1 MPESNKKF
9 HEFALKS
16 ILFKGRTDWY
26 FCYLKSE
33 KIAHVLGTLSSGEPR
48 LRELAGEALHVPGTI
63 ARLAAGEL
71 DAAVVLADIFALL
84 SEVRAAVVVGTLDK
98 ETGALLCREY
108 ELLAERLVIGSHPS
122 PFIASDDL
130 RVAALQELEAPALRE
145 PARPFLKDTSR
156 DARPLNQ
163 KGQTERMS
171 QILSFIQKNKQAS
184 IKDIAAVIKGCS
196 EKTIQREL
204 LSLIQQGLIK
214 KVGERRWSVYIPA

>member
-1 MPESNKKF
+1 MPDNSKKF

-26 FCYLKSE
+26 FCFLKSE
-33 KIAHVLGTLSSGEPR
+33 KIAHVLGTLSITEPR
-48 LRELAGEALHVPGTI
+48 LRDLAAEALHLPGNI

-71 DAAVVLADIFALL
+71 DAAVVLADVFALL
-84 SEVRAAVVVGTLDK
+84 SEVRAAVIMDALDK

-108 ELLAERLVIGSHPS
+108 ELLAERVMVGSHPS
-122 PFIASDDL
+122 PYTASDDL
-130 RVAALQELEAPALRE
+130 RIAALPELEAPALRE
-145 PARPFLKDTSR
+145 PPGMVIKDIR
-156 DARPLNQ
+156 AKRPLD

-184 IKDIAAVIKGCS
+184 IKDIAGVVKGCS

-214 KVGERRWSVYIPA
+214 KVGERRWSVYLPA

>member
-1 MPESNKKF
+1 MPDNSKKF

-33 KIAHVLGTLSSGEPR
+33 KIAHVLGTLAASAPK
-48 LRELAGEALHVPGTI
+48 LHDLAAEALHLPGNI

-71 DAAVVLADIFALL
+71 DAAVVLADVFALL
-84 SEVRAAVVVGTLDK
+84 SEVRAAVVTNSLDK

-108 ELLAERLVIGSHPS
+108 ELLAERLVVGSHPS
-122 PFIASDDL
+122 PYLAGDDL
-130 RVAALQELEAPALRE
+130 RVASLPELEAPALRE
-145 PARPFLKDTSR
+145 PVRSLVKDNVR
-156 DARPLNQ
+156 EARPLST

-184 IKDIAAVIKGCS
+184 IKEIAAVIKGCS

-204 LSLIQQGLIK
+204 LGLIQQGLVK
-214 KVGERRWSVYIPA
+214 KVGGRRWSVYLPI